1 MTIGKGS
8 GRSSVRGSIRAPK
21 FLDKS
26 SGFYGRPD
34 EPESAPLEDEW
45 DGASDVDARG
55 PFDPNEGTPEDDGET
70 LLSGTPGGRFRRRSF
85 GRKPK
90 QGGSREEAPRNE
102 RPIPGAASPRVP
114 EAETAPNRGN
124 SLVDADDQVLIRD
137 KKRTTR
143 GQEEVVNVLKRNTMK
158 TYRKAADRAFRRG
171 REAFVAN
178 VYSVT
183 LTPSTRPKT
192 KLRHDV
198 APAELQSKRR
208 NNAHLNGSIP
218 SD

>member
-1 MTIGKGS
+1 MTIGKDS
-8 GRSSVRGSIRAPK
+8 RKSSVRGSIRAPK

-26 SGFYGRPD
+26 SGLYGRLD
-34 EPESAPLEDEW
+34 EPESAPLEDELDAAT
-45 DGASDVDARG
+45 DGGSEVDACV

-70 LLSGTPGGRFRRRSF
+70 LLRGTPGGRWRRGSS

-90 QGGSREEAPRNE
+90 QGGSRDEAPRSE
-102 RPIPGAASPRVP
+102 RPSLGAGSPRVP
-114 EAETAPNRGN
+114 ETARNRGN
-124 SLVDADDQVLIRD
+124 LLVDADDQVLIRD

-171 REAFVAN
+171 WEAFVAN
-178 VYSVT
+178 IYSVT

-192 KLRHDV
+192 KLRHNV
-198 APAELQSKRR
+198 APAELQ
-208 NNAHLNGSIP
+208 
-218 SD
+218 